1 MAEQH
6 DWKFDTLQVQAGQ
19 EEPDP
24 ATGARA
30 VPIYQ
35 TSSYVF
41 KDTDQAEARFAL
53 KDPGAIYSRLGNPTV
68 DVFEKRVA
76 ALEGGT
82 AALGVASGAAA
93 VTYAVLNVAG
103 AGDEIVAASTLYG
116 GTFNLFE
123 HTLPHYGV
131 KTVFVDPDDP
141 ENFRRAITD
150 RTKAIYYE
158 TLGNPGI
165 NVVDF
170 DAVGEIAR
178 EHGIPVIVDDTFS
191 TPVLFR
197 PFEHGA
203 NVVVTSAT
211 KFIGGHGS
219 SIGGVI
225 VDGGNF
231 DWTNGRF
238 PAFTEPDPS
247 YHGIRFAD
255 LGGVAFVTKIRAGLL
270 RDTGASLA
278 PFNAWLFLQSLETLS
293 LRVERHVANTQKIV
307 EFLEN
312 SPKVASVSYPSLPSS
327 PYHALAE
334 KYFPKGAGSIFT
346 FAVKGDEQTA
356 RTLIDSLEIFSQLA
370 NVADAKSLVIHPS
383 STTHQ
388 QLTPEEQ
395 RAAGFGPETIR
406 ISVGLEDADDLIA
419 DLAQALDRAVRD

>member
-1 MAEQH
+1 MAEH

-270 RDTGASLA
+270 RDTGASLS

>member
-1 MAEQH
+1 MAEH

-131 KTVFVDPDDP
+131 KTIFVDPDDP

-270 RDTGASLA
+270 RDTGASLS

>member
-1 MAEQH
+1 MAEH

-270 RDTGASLA
+270 RDTGASLS

-419 DLAQALDRAVRD
+419 DLAQAQIGRAHV

>member
-1 MAEQH
+1 MAEH

-165 NVVDF
+165 NVIDF